1 MVFHVLSIPMYPT
14 KKEITLCAFVQKVY
28 KFCKKMTARGHTVY
42 HYGHPDSDVPCTQHF
57 DVIDRDTYDKDYGHQ
72 TWKEFHDQSVGNE
85 THTKFNFNSAAIIN
99 KNISEKD
106 FVLPFWGF
114 GHKACCDQ
122 IKKGIIVEA
131 SIGYDSFFAEH
142 RVFESYAQLHRIIGT
157 KENPKFTD
165 VIVPPGF
172 EKEDFI
178 FSDQKENY
186 LLYIGRMVNEKGVG
200 LAQQIAMSTQ
210 TPIKFVGPQ
219 NQRNN
224 LDKECKYSEFIHTV
238 SCKERAELLSKAKAL
253 IMPSL
258 YAEPC
263 GWTMIEAFFSGT
275 PVISTDWG
283 GMSEYNLHGLTGFR
297 CRSASEFFFA
307 THQCEKINY
316 EFCRSYAEQMFSV
329 DIMCERY
336 ENYFNCLLSG
346 LETVNPNFKYTAI
359 NSTIIKKCVK

>member
-1 MVFHVLSIPMYPT
+1 MYPT

-28 KFCKKMTARGHTVY
+28 KFCKEMTARGHTVY

-57 DVIDRDTYDKDYGHQ
+57 NVIDEDTYNKDYGHQ
-72 TWKEFHDQSVGNE
+72 TWKEFYDQSVTNE
-85 THTKFNFNSAAIIN
+85 THAKFNFNCAKIIN

-122 IKKGIIVEA
+122 IKKGTIVEA
-131 SIGYDSFFAEH
+131 SIGYDSFFAEN
-142 RVFESYAQLHRIIGT
+142 RVFESYAQLHRIIGV

-165 VIVPPGF
+165 VIIPPGF

-186 LLYIGRMVNEKGVG
+186 LLYIGRMVDEKGVG
-200 LAQQIAMSTQ
+200 LAQQIAASTK

-219 NQRNN
+219 NQKNSLN
-224 LDKECKYSEFIHTV
+224 KNCKYSEFIHTV
-238 SCKERAELLSKAKAL
+238 SYKERAELLSKAKAL

-283 GMSEYNLHGLTGFR
+283 GMSEYNLHETTGFR
-297 CRSASEFFFA
+297 CRGASEFFFSVDYVKSIDP
-307 THQCEKINY
+307 H
-316 EFCRSYAEQMFSV
+316 FCRSYAEQKFSLQL
-329 DIMCERY
+329 MCDRY
-336 ENYFNCLLSG
+336 ENYFNLLSNG
-346 LETVNPNFKYTAI
+346 INKVNLKFESIFTAI
-359 NSTIIKKCVK
+359 NSTIQKKCVK